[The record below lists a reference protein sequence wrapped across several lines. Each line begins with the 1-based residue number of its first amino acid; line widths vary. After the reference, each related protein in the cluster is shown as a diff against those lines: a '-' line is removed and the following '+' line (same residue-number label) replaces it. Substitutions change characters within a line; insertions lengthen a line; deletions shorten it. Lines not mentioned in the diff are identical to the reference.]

1 MAASDVD
8 PVLKLS
14 SIRPMTEKKARP
26 ERFAVTLPSGTKAF
40 VGAKQAAR
48 YGNRS
53 AGGAAATSSEGEGD
67 GPEEFNPGDH
77 TIDEVKAYLASRP
90 LDDETEYDRV
100 LEAER
105 TGKARQGLVGE

>member
-1 MAASDVD
+1 
-8 PVLKLS
+8 
-14 SIRPMTEKKARP
+14 MTEKKARP

-77 TIDEVKAYLASRP
+77 TIDEVKAYLDSIE
-90 LDDETEYDRV
+90 DETEYDRV